1 MDRRFFLSLASG
13 GFGEGQRLLVA
24 TGAGRTRP
32 ARRTAARRAGLTRIR
47 LGVLTRLALLARL
60 ALLLLL
66 VSVFSLRLILI
77 LLLGIL
83 ILLTHVTLAF
93 FSSRG

>member
-13 GFGEGQRLLVA
+13 GFGEGQGSLVA
-24 TGAGRTRP
+24 TAARGTRP
-32 ARRTAARRAGLTRIR
+32 TRLTAARRAALTRIR
-47 LGVLTRLALLARL
+47 LRVLTLLALL

-66 VSVFSLRLILI
+66 VIPLRLILI

-93 FSSRG
+93 FSSRR